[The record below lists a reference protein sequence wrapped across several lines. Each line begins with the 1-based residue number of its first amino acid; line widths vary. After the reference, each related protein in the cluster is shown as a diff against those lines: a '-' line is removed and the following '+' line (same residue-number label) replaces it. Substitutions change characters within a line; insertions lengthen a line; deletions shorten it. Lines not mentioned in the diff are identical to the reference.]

1 MEFTLMNQNVTAEGK
16 LLTIIYAYSLL
27 KIFSPSIV
35 RTAIT
40 TYTFRGDLKL
50 YYVHFESALMWL
62 TLSSSLTLA

>member
-1 MEFTLMNQNVTAEGK
+1 MTYRGEPIVEFTLMNQNATAEGK

-40 TYTFRGDLKL
+40 TYTFRGDMK
-50 YYVHFESALMWL
+50 
-62 TLSSSLTLA
+62 